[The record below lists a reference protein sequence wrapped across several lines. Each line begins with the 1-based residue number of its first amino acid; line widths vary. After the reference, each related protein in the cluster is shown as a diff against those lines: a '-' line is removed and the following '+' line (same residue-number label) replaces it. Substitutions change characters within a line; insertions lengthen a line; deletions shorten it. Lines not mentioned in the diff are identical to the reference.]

1 MKSRKLV
8 FAAVASF
15 ACCAA
20 LAPLVLP
27 TPVAAQSAPTAGN
40 VIPDGGRFAI
50 KGKVQAIDPGAGT
63 ITIGTD
69 SNGAVPLV
77 VAPGVSLE
85 DITVGDIVSGHY
97 SRTVTF
103 VIAGPNVS
111 VAPVAPSTTVGH
123 AVVPGAIGPAGGTI
137 VGRVVKRDGPNS
149 FDVVD
154 ATGGGVYTILVANH
168 TRQAAVKLLNIGDS
182 VTVVVSP
189 LTLVSV
195 AECSFFGLIG
205 C

>member
-1 MKSRKLV
+1 MKYRNLV
-8 FAAVASF
+8 VSAIASL
-15 ACCAA
+15 ACSAA
-20 LAPLVLP
+20 LSPLVLP
-27 TPVAAQSAPTAGN
+27 TTVAAQSAPTVSN

-50 KGKVQAIDPGAGT
+50 KGKVQAIDAAAGT
-63 ITIGTD
+63 ITIGTE
-69 SNGAVPLV
+69 SNGALPLV

-85 DITVGDIVSGHY
+85 DIAVGDIVSGHY

-103 VIAGPNVS
+103 VVAGPNVS
-111 VAPVAPSTTVGH
+111 VAPIAPSPTVGH

-137 VGRVVKRDGPNS
+137 VGRVVKRDSTNS

-182 VTVVVSP
+182 ITVVVSP

-195 AECSFFGLIG
+195 AECTFFGLIG